1 MPERDAVFHRD
12 QLIEGTALP
21 YGVFHSL
28 LEHPPIH
35 LQHGAMSPHTT
46 ALSQRATA
54 LAAMTQAIY
63 LVNSIARKGV
73 VDTEDSRV
81 MMESIFSEASTHPN
95 HTVLDLYGGVQRLD
109 TGIRICIKL
118 LQGEKLPEAKDLML
132 YSAGLTALERRLAKD
147 AAMRQKLADGMI
159 RIGNQRQYFGDAM
172 HHNVIAAIADLYGDT
187 ISTMKPRIIVR
198 GKSEFLSQTDNTQR
212 VRALLMSGLRAAYLW
227 HKHGG
232 GHLSLLLRRKALL
245 RELELL
251 QNQ

>member
-1 MPERDAVFHRD
+1 
-12 QLIEGTALP
+12 
-21 YGVFHSL
+21 
-28 LEHPPIH
+28 
-35 LQHGAMSPHTT
+35 MSSHTT

-63 LVNSIARKGV
+63 LVNGIARKGV

-81 MMESIFSEASTHPN
+81 MMESIFSDGSDHS
-95 HTVLDLYGGVQRLD
+95 TVLDLYGGVQSLD

-132 YSAGLTALERRLAKD
+132 YSAGLTALERKLGKD
-147 AAMRQKLADGMI
+147 AAMCQKLADGMC
-159 RIGNQRQYFGDAM
+159 RITNQRQYFGDAM

-198 GKSEFLSQTDNTQR
+198 GKTDYLSQTNNTQR
-212 VRALLMSGLRAAYLW
+212 VRALLMSGLRAAHLW

-251 QNQ
+251 QSQ